1 MTLTGCV
8 VRKITWQEAT
18 TASYDVII
26 VGSGFAG
33 SILGKLLRD
42 AGKRILLLEAGA
54 GEGPAYSQHLKY
66 VGNYMRALAKTPNS
80 PYPNSPNAPQPEVTD
95 VEALTPKNIP
105 SHKGYF
111 VQMGPYPFESNY
123 VRRLGGTSLHWFG
136 SCPRMLPEDF
146 AMRSL
151 FDQGIDWPLSYD
163 DLLPYYTL
171 AEEAIGVSAEVADQ
185 EYHGIHFPPDYVYP
199 MHRVPPSYLDQW
211 IKNGTRNTV
220 LPGNQKPLI
229 RSVAQGRNSIPND
242 AYRDGRGYDP
252 KPAAGNPATGQRC
265 MGNSS
270 CIPICPIQ
278 ARYNALKTLEHAEID
293 VLTQAV
299 VSRLVAD
306 SETGRIEK
314 LFCKVW
320 FNEDSTEYKDIEL
333 TAPLFVVAANAIE
346 NAVLLQ
352 ASGLCS
358 QSGQLGRNL
367 MDHPAILSWG
377 LAPESIGAFRGPGL
391 TSTLVN
397 YRGGPQ
403 RREKAAFVLEIGNWG
418 WSWPRNEP
426 EDSTM
431 AFIDS
436 QHLFGKALRGR
447 LRSDV
452 PRQVRLDMMTE
463 QLPNAENRITID
475 DAWRD
480 RLGNYR
486 PVIHYNVD
494 DYTQAGLVYGR
505 EVSQQVFAAL
515 NIQDAT
521 QYNPTDPGYFIW
533 EGQGYTWAGVGHVAG
548 THRMGHSP
556 MNSVVDTNQQAWG
569 HSNLYVIGCG
579 SMPTLGTSNPSLTMT
594 ALTFKTASHILHRNY

>member
-1 MTLTGCV
+1 M
-8 VRKITWQEAT
+8 RKITWQEAT
-18 TASYDVII
+18 AGAYDVII

-33 SILGKLLRD
+33 SILGKLMRD
-42 AGKRILLLEAGA
+42 AGKRVLLLEAGA

-66 VGNYMRALAKTPNS
+66 VRHYMNALAKTPNS

-146 AMRSL
+146 AMKSL
-151 FDQGIDWPLSYD
+151 FDQAVDWPLTYD
-163 DLLPYYTL
+163 DLLPYYAL
-171 AEEAIGVSAEVADQ
+171 AEETIGVSAEVEEQ
-185 EYHGIHFPPDYVYP
+185 QYHGIHFESGYVYP
-199 MHRVPPSYLDQW
+199 MHRIPPTYLDQW
-211 IKNGTRNTV
+211 ITRGLAGKT
-220 LPGNQKPLI
+220 LPGEQLSEI
-229 RSVAQGRNSIPND
+229 RSIPQGRNSIPNGN
-242 AYRDGRGYDP
+242 YQNGKGY
-252 KPAAGNPATGQRC
+252 KPHGAAGNPAVGQRC

-278 ARYNALKTLEHAEID
+278 ARYNSLKTLEQTSID
-293 VLTQAV
+293 ILTQTV
-299 VSRLVAD
+299 VSRLIAD
-306 SETGRIEK
+306 PETGIIHK
-314 LFCKVW
+314 LLCKVW
-320 FNEDSTEYKDIEL
+320 FDDQSTAHQDIEL
-333 TAPLFVVAANAIE
+333 SAPWIVLAANAIE
-346 NAVLLQ
+346 NAVLLK

-358 QSGQLGRNL
+358 ESGQLGRNL

-403 RREKAAFVLEIGNWG
+403 RREKAGFVLEIGNWG

-426 EDSTM
+426 GDTTLSL
-431 AFIDS
+431 IDDEHS
-436 QHLFGKALRGR
+436 FGRHLRQR
-447 LRSDV
+447 LGSDV
-452 PRQVRLDMMTE
+452 PRQIRLDMMTE
-463 QLPNAENRITID
+463 QLPNALNRITID

-505 EVSQQVFAAL
+505 EVAQQIFSYL

-521 QYNPTDPGYFIW
+521 QYNSTDPGYFTRN
-533 EGQGYTWAGVGHVAG
+533 GQGYTWCGVGHAAG
-548 THRMGHSP
+548 THRMGTTSR
-556 MNSVVDTNQQAWG
+556 NSVVDTTQRAWG
-569 HSNLYVIGCG
+569 HPNLYVIGCG
-579 SMPTLGTSNPSLTMT
+579 SMPTLGTSNPTLTMT
-594 ALTFKTASHILHRNY
+594 ALTFKTASHILERDH